1 MKKILPILVCCILI
15 AACKKDD
22 IPPSIFKENFV
33 DLSSHQLKCLSVE
46 GNSDYLVVLEAGLGD
61 DHSVWLSNNLAS
73 DISSIVDLVV
83 YDRAGY
89 GNSTIDNSL
98 RNIDRLRIELEALV
112 DQFSNGRKV
121 ILVGHSLGGL
131 IIRDYAIKNPGKT
144 AALLFIDPS
153 HEYYNDPSQEL
164 EDLIY
169 NSFSDAYGPDFGGT
183 KEARELIEDLAYAS
197 LLPNLP
203 DIPVSVLTSMKN
215 DPANLA
221 ADEAN
226 NKTRQD
232 WYDAHELLQNGVSD
246 FTHIQT
252 MNSGHYIMRDE
263 PMLVLENLN
272 LLISRLP

>member
-1 MKKILPILVCCILI
+1 MKKIFPVIITLFLFASCGKEEKPTN
-15 AACKKDD
+15 
-22 IPPSIFKENFV
+22 IFQENFV
-33 DLSSHQLKCLSVE
+33 ELTSHHLKSYSVE
-46 GNSDYLVVLEAGLGD
+46 SNSEYLVVCESGLGD
-61 DHSVWLSNNLAS
+61 DHSVWLSKNLAN
-73 DISSIVDLVV
+73 DISKQMDILL

-89 GNSTIDNSL
+89 GNSTIDNNP

-112 DQFSNGRKV
+112 DQFSKGRKV

-131 IIRDYAIKNPGKT
+131 IIRDYAIKNPNKT

-153 HEYYNDPSQEL
+153 HEYYNEPSQEL
-164 EDLIY
+164 EDLLY
-169 NSFSDAYGPDFGGT
+169 TSFSDAYGPDFGGT
-183 KEARELIEDLAYAS
+183 KEVRELIEDLEYTS

-203 DIPVSVLTSMKN
+203 DVPVTVLTSMKN
-215 DPANLA
+215 DQANIA

-252 MNSGHYIMRDE
+252 TNSGHYIMNNE
-263 PMLVLENLN
+263 ASLVIENLH
-272 LLISRLP
+272 LLISKLP